1 MLGLAQFTRA
11 LPRLG
16 TTIRRLEDRRALEAD
31 ILESEI
37 ISDVLKYFSTCQYQ
51 DYHSTYIRIK
61 HNQISQLTDE
71 NTFFQ
76 YLMISSQQS
85 CQHDSLFTL
94 QHKCLKLKQKFF

>member
-37 ISDVLKYFSTCQYQ
+37 ISDVL
-51 DYHSTYIRIK
+51 
-61 HNQISQLTDE
+61 
-71 NTFFQ
+71 NTFP
-76 YLMISSQQS
+76 
-85 CQHDSLFTL
+85 LFNIKIITA
-94 QHKCLKLKQKFF
+94 HI